1 MLSIM
6 DARYFAE
13 LAFLFKNKEQEI
25 IRIQEI
31 ESLVN
36 TCMYANCFFPI
47 WLETGL
53 ATGGNDALDNR
64 PFGSKGHHDSPI

>member
-13 LAFLFKNKEQEI
+13 LAFLFKNKGQEI

-53 ATGGNDALDNR
+53 SQLGGMMPSITDRSVQRD
-64 PFGSKGHHDSPI
+64 IMTV